1 MLKMTFCLR
10 RAQHLS
16 WAEFSEYWS
25 NVHAPLVRANAE
37 ILGIRRYVQV
47 RTLEEPWLQ
56 DGLRARNGGAPAAYD
71 GVAEV
76 WVDSLEDLRRPSTEE
91 GRAAAALLF
100 EDERKFIDLP
110 SSPMFVGEELVIIG
124 D

>member
-10 RAQHLS
+10 RARHLS
-16 WAEFSEYWS
+16 WVEFSDYWRD
-25 NVHAPLVRANAE
+25 VHAPLVRANAE
-37 ILGIRRYVQV
+37 LLGIRRYVQV

-56 DGLRARNGGAPAAYD
+56 DGLRARNGGAPAAFD

-76 WVDSLEDLRRPSTEE
+76 WVDSLEDLRRPSSED
-91 GRAAAALLF
+91 GRAAAALLL

-124 D
+124 Q

>member
-10 RAQHLS
+10 RASHLS

-25 NVHAPLVRANAE
+25 DVHAPLVRANAGL
-37 ILGIRRYVQV
+37 LGIRRYVQV

-76 WVDSLEDLRRPSTEE
+76 WVDSIEDLRRPSSEE
-91 GRAAAALLF
+91 GRAAAALLL
-100 EDERKFIDLP
+100 EDEKKFIDLP
-110 SSPMFVGEELVIIG
+110 SSPMFVGEELVIVG
-124 D
+124 H

>member
-10 RAQHLS
+10 RAPHLS
-16 WAEFSEYWS
+16 WTEFSDYWS
-25 NVHAPLVRANAE
+25 DVHAPLVRANANL
-37 ILGIRRYVQV
+37 LGIRRYVQV
-47 RTLEEPWLQ
+47 RTLQEPWLQ
-56 DGLRARNGGAPAAYD
+56 DGLRARNGGAPEAFD

-91 GRAAAALLF
+91 GRAAAALLL
-100 EDERKFIDLP
+100 EDERKFLDLA

-124 D
+124 H

>member
-16 WAEFSEYWS
+16 RVEFSEYWS

-91 GRAAAALLF
+91 GRAAAALLL

-110 SSPMFVGEELVIIG
+110 SSPMFVGEELMIIG